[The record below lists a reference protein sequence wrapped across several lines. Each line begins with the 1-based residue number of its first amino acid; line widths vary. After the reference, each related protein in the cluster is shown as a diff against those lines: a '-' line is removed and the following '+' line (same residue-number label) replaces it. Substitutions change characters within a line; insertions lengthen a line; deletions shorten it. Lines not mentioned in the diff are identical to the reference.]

1 MIWNVKYHKNM
12 HNIFGANYFNVFQ
25 LQNKKVF
32 YTYIKYIFVHN
43 QPDIKKNCTHLNT
56 KKNHFNFNQN
66 GGESTSML
74 MVKNVLLPVL
84 LFFID
89 LLDEI
94 ND

>member
-25 LQNKKVF
+25 
-32 YTYIKYIFVHN
+32 
-43 QPDIKKNCTHLNT
+43 KNCTHLNT